1 MRDDAVAAKAGYE
14 PEFFEH
20 LVRAEDRHFWFRHR
34 NRVITDAVEALV
46 RDLPSGYR
54 VLEVGCGTGN
64 TLRILERTCRNGIVV
79 GSDPFEEGLRIA
91 RRRVACELVQSTV
104 EDLRIE
110 GAFDL
115 ICAFDVLEHVSD
127 DVRALTELRH
137 RLHRTGAV
145 LLTVPADQ
153 RLWSHVDE
161 AAHHYRRYS
170 EEQLQLVLERA
181 GYRVTYL
188 TPFMSLLYPLIW
200 VARRAARP
208 QSGPVS
214 RDKAFELTMREL
226 RIVPVWNEVLL
237 TLLSLELPR
246 LRARGRI
253 PVGTSILAVARPQDD
268 ESASP
273 AD

>member
-1 MRDDAVAAKAGYE
+1 VPDDAVASKAGYE

-34 NRVITDAVEALV
+34 NRVITDAVEPLV
-46 RDLPSGYR
+46 RDLPAGYR

-64 TLRILERTCRNGIVV
+64 TLRILERTCHAGVVV

-104 EDLRIE
+104 EELRVS

-137 RLHRTGAV
+137 RLQGTGAV
-145 LLTVPADQ
+145 LLTVPAHQ
-153 RLWSHVDE
+153 KLWSPVDE
-161 AAHHYRRYS
+161 AGHHYRRYS
-170 EEQLQLVLERA
+170 EEQLQMVLERA
-181 GYRVTYL
+181 GYRVTYM
-188 TPFMSLLYPLIW
+188 TPFMSVLYPLIW
-200 VARRAARP
+200 MARRATRSP
-208 QSGPVS
+208 SGRVS
-214 RDKAFELTMREL
+214 RGRAFELARREL
-226 RIVPVWNEVLL
+226 RIIPLWNEVLL

-246 LRARGRI
+246 LRARARI
-253 PVGTSILAVARPQDD
+253 PVGTSILAVARRQDD
-268 ESASP
+268 DSVVA
-273 AD
+273 AG

>member
-1 MRDDAVAAKAGYE
+1 MPDDAVGSKAGYE

-34 NRVITDAVEALV
+34 NRVIADAVEPLV
-46 RDLPSGYR
+46 RDLPAGYR

-64 TLRILERTCRNGIVV
+64 TLRILERTCSAGVVV

-104 EDLRIE
+104 EDLRIG

-127 DVRALTELRH
+127 DVRALTELRY
-137 RLHRTGAV
+137 RLNATGAV

-170 EEQLQLVLERA
+170 EAQLQLVLERA

-188 TPFMSLLYPLIW
+188 TPFMSVLYPLIW
-200 VARRAARP
+200 MARRATRSQAGR
-208 QSGPVS
+208 VS

-226 RIVPVWNEVLL
+226 RIIPVWNEILL
-237 TLLSLELPR
+237 TVLSLELPR
-246 LRARGRI
+246 LRARARI
-253 PVGTSILAVARPQDD
+253 PFGTSILAVARPQGDD
-268 ESASP
+268 SAS
-273 AD
+273 AAG